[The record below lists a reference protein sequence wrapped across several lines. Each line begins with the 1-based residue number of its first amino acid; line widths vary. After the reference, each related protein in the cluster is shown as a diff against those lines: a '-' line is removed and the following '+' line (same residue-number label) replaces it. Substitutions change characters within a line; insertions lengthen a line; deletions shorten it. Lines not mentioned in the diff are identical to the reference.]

1 MNNEFAHRV
10 RHILRTEGLTPALQS
25 GGVWYRWSEFD
36 AVAVA
41 LEAALA
47 ASQVAGN
54 VPVALIL
61 RNRPAGVAGLLGL
74 AANQRPAVLVS
85 PLQPTE
91 ALRRDLEKLKPAVIA
106 AESQDWTEDLASLSA
121 TIGAVGLELHS
132 SPARLCLTI
141 VRNLDRVSAGTHCVL
156 PDDVGI
162 VIPTSGT
169 TGPAKRI
176 PLHWQALRA
185 YLANDHGHVPPEK
198 RRTTVIAA
206 PLVTITG
213 LGPLLSWATRPLK
226 LGLMERLDVRAWA
239 ALVHELRPKQAGL
252 PPAAMRMMLDSDIL
266 PEQLSSL
273 ECWYTGAAPLDP
285 AITEAFEARFL
296 VPVLQAYGATEF
308 GGAVAGWT
316 LADHRDFAARKRGSA
331 GRVYPGW
338 ELRIV
343 DPESEAPVAPNNSGI
358 IEVRMARTGAAG
370 ANDWVRTND
379 LAQIDE
385 DGFLYIAGR
394 ADDVIIRGGFK
405 VPMFEVARVIE
416 EHPAVKQ
423 AAGVGLPDIR
433 LGEVPA
439 IAVTLKPGVS
449 RPSEAELIA
458 WARARLAPYNVPV
471 LIETVDEL
479 PTNAS
484 MKVSRP
490 LLRELLDGAAKSRR
504 Q

>member
-1 MNNEFAHRV
+1 MNNEFAQRV
-10 RHILRTEGLTPALQS
+10 RHVLQTEGPTPALQS
-25 GGVWYRWSEFD
+25 GGIWYPWSEFN
-36 AVAVA
+36 AVAAA
-41 LEAALA
+41 LEAALMA
-47 ASQVAGN
+47 ARVTTE

-74 AANQRPAVLVS
+74 TANQRPAVLVS
-85 PLQPTE
+85 PIQPAE
-91 ALRRDLEKLKPAVIA
+91 ALRRDLERLRPAVIA
-106 AESQDWTEDLASLSA
+106 AESQDWTKELTSIAG
-121 TIGAVGLELHS
+121 TVGAMGVELHS
-132 SPARLCLTI
+132 SATRLGLKI
-141 VRNLDRVSAGTHCVL
+141 VRSLDRVGTGTHYML
-156 PDDVGI
+156 SSEVGI

-169 TGPAKRI
+169 TGPPKRI
-176 PLHWQALRA
+176 PLHWRGLRE
-185 YLANDHGHVPPEK
+185 YLPSDLERVPAE
-198 RRTTVIAA
+198 RRRATVIAA

-252 PPAAMRMMLDSDIL
+252 PPAAMRMMLDSDISA
-266 PEQLSSL
+266 EQLSSL

-285 AITEAFEARFL
+285 AIAEAFEARFL

-331 GRVYPGW
+331 GRAYPGW

-343 DPESEAPVAPNNSGI
+343 DPDTQAPAAPDTFGMV
-358 IEVRMARTGAAG
+358 EVRALKATALGTD
-370 ANDWVRTND
+370 DWIRTND

-385 DGFLYIAGR
+385 DGFIYISGR

-405 VPMFEVARVIE
+405 VPMFEVERVVE

-423 AAGVGLPDIR
+423 AAGVGLRDAR
-433 LGEVPA
+433 LGHVPA
-439 IAVTLKPGVS
+439 VAVTLNAGVS
-449 RPSEAELIA
+449 PPSEADLVA
-458 WARARLAPYNVPV
+458 WARSRLAPYKVPV

-490 LLRELLDGAAKSRR
+490 LVRELLDAAAKSRR